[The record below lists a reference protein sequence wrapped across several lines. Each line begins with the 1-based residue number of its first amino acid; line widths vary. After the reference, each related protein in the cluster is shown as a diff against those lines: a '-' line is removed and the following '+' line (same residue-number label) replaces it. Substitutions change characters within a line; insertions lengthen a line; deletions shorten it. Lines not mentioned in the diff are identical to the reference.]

1 MSNDMGGTVKI
12 KPRSEILHDIIRD
25 GKKHPKG
32 WQVAFG
38 NDSSSLSHD
47 YYIFHPNTGIYLL
60 KEYNKNPYE
69 IKGLGS
75 KLARHIDEDIQEQIT
90 KTSGNFG
97 ILQGDVQKILVNIQK
112 GISAEKILSSAIHG
126 DDLGLTIPV
135 RGKVSTSIDA
145 FRSLKNTFSSQQ
157 KKLTSHLEKMAS
169 DDGLYVSYD

>member
-1 MSNDMGGTVKI
+1 MKI
-12 KPRSEILHDIIRD
+12 KQRTEILHDIIRD

-47 YYIFHPNTGIYLL
+47 YYIFHPNIGIYLL

-75 KLARHIDEDIQEQIT
+75 KLARHIDEDIQEHIK

-97 ILQGDVQKILVNIQK
+97 ILQGDIQKILSNIHR
-112 GISAEKILSSAIHG
+112 GIPPEKILTSALHG

-135 RGKVSTSIDA
+135 RGQVSTSIDA
-145 FRSLKNTFSSQQ
+145 VRSLKNTFSSQQ
-157 KKLTSHLEKMAS
+157 KKLTNHLEKMVS
-169 DDGLYVSYD
+169 DDGLYTSYE